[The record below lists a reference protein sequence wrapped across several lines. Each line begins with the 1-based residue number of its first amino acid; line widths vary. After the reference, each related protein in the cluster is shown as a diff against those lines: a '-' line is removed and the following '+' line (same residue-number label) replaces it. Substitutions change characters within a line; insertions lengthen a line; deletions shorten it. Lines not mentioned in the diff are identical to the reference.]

1 MNCDYKNLHNKRVFV
16 DANAIIYHLQ
26 GMCPT
31 AREIFRLGESGKVNL
46 VSTTRVIDEV
56 IHKMLLIRA
65 REKFGIHSK
74 TIKKL
79 RKDKDKVRQ
88 LSEDMRR
95 TKRFCGYNKSGAK
108 GNHCQRFVWH
118 TGYNA
123 RIRCVW
129 Q

>member
-1 MNCDYKNLHNKRVFV
+1 MNCDCENLHDKWVFV
-16 DANAIIYHLQ
+16 DANAIVCHLQ

-31 AREIFRLGESGKVNL
+31 AREIFRLGELGKVKL

-56 IHKMLLIRA
+56 IHKTLLIRA

-88 LSEDMRR
+88 LSEDE
-95 TKRFCGYNKSGAK
+95 KNEEICGYNKIWNSRKSLSKICLA
-108 GNHCQRFVWH
+108 
-118 TGYNA
+118 Y
-123 RIRCVW
+123 RI
-129 Q
+129 